1 MGSSS
6 QLFRQIDVT
15 ANVASEHHA
24 GADFD
29 AKTEHPRS
37 VSSPKSY
44 GRTENLLNVDAVSGG
59 HTTCRHDSRKIMRR
73 KG

>member
-1 MGSSS
+1 
-6 QLFRQIDVT
+6 LFRRIDGT

-29 AKTEHPRS
+29 AKTEQPRS

-44 GRTENLLNVDAVSGG
+44 GRTENVLNVAAVSGWYAVLADNLHG
-59 HTTCRHDSRKIMRR
+59 
-73 KG
+73 